1 VKTVIFLAI
10 LIVCFLIFV
19 AEVDNRVRWI
29 LLGRRDEKR
38 WDKPLQ
44 RLWRVIADVF
54 GQRKLLQ
61 LRRPGVM
68 HFAIFWGFLTL
79 TTVSLELIGEGLF
92 GHDFVIPIIGGPIL
106 GGLQDLATFVV
117 FVALSFAVYI
127 RYVKR
132 EPRVQAHSEFD
143 ASIILC
149 GIFGLLITFWLYK
162 GIGIALGHS
171 TVHPETMPFSR
182 LVGAAVA
189 GLPGKE
195 TLGEVAWWLH
205 FASLMVLLIWIPRG
219 KHAHLLAGPA
229 NVFLGLTDPKHSRL
243 EPLKIDLEEM
253 DEDDVLG
260 APTVTDLTW
269 KQLLDTVACTE
280 CGRCEVRCPAFATGK
295 DLSPKQLQ
303 IKLRMELERIAP
315 YRLMGQKDEEG
326 EAEPLVPGV
335 FTEDFLWA
343 CNTCRACEYECPV
356 ANEHVSA
363 LVEMRRN
370 KVMMD
375 SEFPTELIQTFK
387 NLENAG
393 NPWGMADRM
402 GWTEGLDVPLVG
414 DDASELEYVYWVGC
428 AGAFDRNGQKI
439 AQAMVKLLR
448 AAHVKF
454 AILGDEE
461 MCTGDTARR
470 LGNEYLFQMMAEAN
484 IELLDSKKVKRI
496 VTTCPH
502 CYHTL
507 AREYPDFG
515 GHYEV
520 VHHTELLAELRRTGR
535 LSLRRET
542 GTLTER
548 VAYHD
553 SCYLGRHNGIYD
565 APREALQG
573 ADVKLVELERCRD
586 RGFCCGAGGGRMWV
600 EEPVEQRVNNNRA
613 KEALEIRPDVIATAC
628 PFCFTM
634 VDDGVKHF
642 EAEEQTKVRDV
653 AQILADR
660 LSD

>member
-1 VKTVIFLAI
+1 MKTAIFLAI
-10 LIVCFLIFV
+10 LVVCFLIFV

-29 LLGRRDEKR
+29 LLGRRDAKR
-38 WDKPLQ
+38 WDRLPR
-44 RLWRVIADVF
+44 RLWRVLLDVL

-68 HFAIFWGFLTL
+68 HFAIFWGFLAL
-79 TTVSLELIGEGLF
+79 TTVSMELIGEGLL
-92 GHDFVIPIIGGPIL
+92 GHGFVLPFIGGPL
-106 GGLQDLATFVV
+106 LSALQDLATAVV
-117 FVALSFAVYI
+117 FVALSFAVYT

-143 ASIILC
+143 AAIILV
-149 GIFGLLITFWLYK
+149 GIYGLLVTFWLVK
-162 GIGIALGHS
+162 GVAIAEGLPS
-171 TVHPETMPFSR
+171 AHPETMPFSR
-182 LVGAAVA
+182 LVGAAMA
-189 GLPGKE
+189 GLPWRH

-219 KHAHLLAGPA
+219 KHAHLLAAPA
-229 NVFLGLTDPKHSRL
+229 NVFLGLTDPRHSRL
-243 EPLKIDLEEM
+243 EPLPIDVEEM
-253 DEDDVLG
+253 TDDDVLG

-280 CGRCEVRCPAFATGK
+280 CGRCQDKCPAFATGK

-303 IKLRMELERIAP
+303 IELRMELERIAP
-315 YRLMGQKDEEG
+315 YRLMGQKDGAG
-326 EAEPLVPGV
+326 EARPLVPGV
-335 FTEDFLWA
+335 FSDDFVWA
-343 CNTCRACEYECPV
+343 CNTCRACEFECPV
-356 ANEHVSA
+356 ANEHVST

-370 KVMMD
+370 RVMMD

-393 NPWGMADRM
+393 NPWGMAGRTE
-402 GWTEGLDVPLVG
+402 WAEGLDVPLVG
-414 DDASELEYVYWVGC
+414 DDASDLEYVYWVGC

-439 AQAMVKLLR
+439 ARDMVKLLR

-461 MCTGDTARR
+461 SCTGDTARR
-470 LGNEYLFQMMAEAN
+470 LGNEYLFQMMAQAN
-484 IELLDSKKVKRI
+484 VELLDSKKVRRI

-535 LSLRRET
+535 LALRKEAS
-542 GTLTER
+542 GLSER

-565 APREALQG
+565 APRAALQG
-573 ADVKLVELERCRD
+573 AGVELVELSRSRE

-600 EEPVEQRVNNNRA
+600 EEPLEQRVNNNRA
-613 KEALEIRPDVIATAC
+613 KEALEARPEVIATAC

-634 VDDGVKHF
+634 LDDGVKHF
-642 EAEEQTKVRDV
+642 EAEDRTKVKDV
-653 AQILADR
+653 AQVLAER
-660 LSD
+660 LPG